1 MITKQIFQFLLIIL
15 FFGLSIILY
24 QKYFASNTGFQEI
37 ENTETLPN
45 KKEMVTNEDEENSN
59 IIENLKYV
67 SEDLLGNKYEIIAQS
82 ATLKKD
88 QGNQIELFE
97 VNAKII
103 QVDDEI
109 IYINSFSADYD
120 KINNNTIFKDNV
132 MVKYGDQVIKADI
145 IKLNF
150 LNNLIEMFENVNY
163 TNQYSKVIA
172 DKVEINLMSKKLK
185 ISMNNQNDKVEI
197 KGKY

>member
-109 IYINSFSADYD
+109 IYI
-120 KINNNTIFKDNV
+120 TIV
-132 MVKYGDQVIKADI
+132 HTA
-145 IKLNF
+145 F
-150 LNNLIEMFENVNY
+150 LHYRTSTDFQDL
-163 TNQYSKVIA
+163 
-172 DKVEINLMSKKLK
+172 
-185 ISMNNQNDKVEI
+185 
-197 KGKY
+197 

>member
-172 DKVEINLMSKKLK
+172 DK
-185 ISMNNQNDKVEI
+185 
-197 KGKY
+197 